1 MSIAIATGLA
11 ATTSI
16 SVMSVPISGSHAG
29 PVIWQGTMLLLFL
42 PLLVALNLAWNRIPL
57 FEDTPK
63 RKQRAR
69 YWRRIMYGLVG
80 LYFLIGA
87 ALMVLLVILG
97 I

>member
-11 ATTSI
+11 TAVSI
-16 SVMSVPISGSHAG
+16 SAMSAPISGSHAG

-63 RKQRAR
+63 RKQQAR
-69 YWRRIMYGLVG
+69 YWRRFMYALVG
-80 LYFLIGA
+80 LYIVIGA
-87 ALMVLLVILG
+87 ALMILLMILG

>member
-11 ATTSI
+11 TAVSI
-16 SVMSVPISGSHAG
+16 STMSTPISGSHAG

-57 FEDTPK
+57 FEDTPANK
-63 RKQRAR
+63 RQGR
-69 YWRRIMYGLVG
+69 YWRRIMYALVG
-80 LYFLIGA
+80 LYIVIGA
-87 ALMVLLVILG
+87 ALMILLMILG